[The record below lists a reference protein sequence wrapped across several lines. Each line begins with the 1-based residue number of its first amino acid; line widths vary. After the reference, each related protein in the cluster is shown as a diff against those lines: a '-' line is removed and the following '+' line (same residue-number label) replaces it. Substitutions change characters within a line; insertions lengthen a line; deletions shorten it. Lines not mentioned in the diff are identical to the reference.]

1 MEEKNYEL
9 MDIIDSD
16 EEKEFPEENTKLK
29 EEPKNEDYDKD
40 KENLIAILK
49 RLKKQIKNKDEKTIK
64 DVYSEYIADQFLEKK
79 DVNPKRLNSTSIFLY
94 KLSLLIITSIYLVGL
109 FLIASLKK
117 SFWNLFLTSLRCKME
132 LFCDKEEFRKQ
143 ANFFEYYLDKLLREP
158 VDLNLIMFWNFV
170 GVSISRWIGFRL
182 TSGISLIINCGIL
195 LLVYIIPYM
204 NYEPEEC
211 KYSYPKIIALFGS
224 WGLMAIF
231 FGGSS
236 LLVQQKLM
244 DYYSLLD
251 LEKEKKELEDLPE
264 KEKRNFLDDKI
275 LDIIEGNKVEKDK
288 KKYEVIKDK
297 IQKRIFDS
305 LFIFGLSNLFGYAGK
320 YGIGLGVAYYKKKN
334 YYPNN
339 KEKYNIYN
347 SNEIEQNY
355 NFLFNN
361 PEISDKN
368 ETIVYSNDF
377 ELNQNIFVFIGI
389 IYSLCIIIS
398 VFLYWL
404 LLCCFFQKT
413 QEENQDQ
420 QKITQEIKT
429 KEIKGDNLEGDE
441 DNNNNDIFE
450 EDIDEESKKEKEKEK
465 KRLDGRCLCIKIN
478 EMCGN
483 IIYFE
488 RVSLGQNKNSKACCR
503 LFIESINN
511 YFCNLCCCC
520 YRYEK
525 IHFEKNKQCFC
536 YCYQEKGFCDY
547 FNEFVVNDVQRQIV
561 FCVILYFI
569 SKLATIGTKN
579 NYENILKNSN
589 ILEEMPK
596 FIISLGGTFLF
607 LTGFIISEMDKCGC
621 CSKKKNEFDPDKDI
635 NDCITLINEHT
646 NDICFKYLKKFN
658 KTLIG
663 IISIFIYNV
672 LFGFAHSTLSIR
684 KKFEDDN
691 LDNEEKSQE
700 RIFLYITVLTNAY
713 FAFLLYYYCLVL
725 ANTQRTFEILFTPS
739 ILLTIY
745 IIIMDGLVWVIQ
757 LLSEEILYY
766 IQFIF
771 SGIVL
776 ILTIIFSIRVLA
788 INNIFS
794 KYDKGN
800 CSCQC
805 CCCINKSLCYNDC
818 CNTNCSTCDC
828 SYLCCEHCCLKLN
841 NCLKENI

>member
-1 MEEKNYEL
+1 MEEKNLEL
-9 MDIIDSD
+9 LDINGSD
-16 EEKEFPEENTKLK
+16 EEKEFPDENTKLK
-29 EEPKNEDYDKD
+29 EEPKNEDYDKE

-49 RLKKQIKNKDEKTIK
+49 RLKKQIKNKDKKTIK
-64 DVYSEYIADQFLEKK
+64 DVYSEYIEEQFLEKK
-79 DVNPKRLNSTSIFLY
+79 DVNPKRINKSSIFLY
-94 KLSLLIITSIYLVGL
+94 KASLVIITSIYLVGL

-117 SFWNLFLTSLRCKME
+117 SFWNLFLSSLECKVE
-132 LFCDKEEFRKQ
+132 IFCDKDEFKKQ

-158 VDLNLIMFWNFV
+158 VDLNLIMFWNFI
-170 GVSISRWIGFRL
+170 GVSISRWIGFSA

-195 LLVYIIPYM
+195 LLIYIIPYM
-204 NYEPEEC
+204 NYKPEEC
-211 KYSYPKIIALFGS
+211 KYSYPKIIALFGT

-251 LEKEKKELEDLPE
+251 LEKVKKEFNDLSNEKKEKFLFDKTLE
-264 KEKRNFLDDKI
+264 KI
-275 LDIIEGNKVEKDK
+275 DNKVDKDK
-288 KKYEVIKDK
+288 TKYETIKEE

-305 LFIFGLSNLFGYAGK
+305 LFVFGLSNIFGYAGK
-320 YGIGLGVAYYKKKN
+320 YGIGLGVAYYKQ
-334 YYPNN
+334 
-339 KEKYNIYN
+339 KYNSTIYN
-347 SNEIEQNY
+347 SNETEQNY
-355 NFLFNN
+355 NFPFNN
-361 PEISDKN
+361 PLISDKN
-368 ETIVYSNDF
+368 ETIVNSSDF

-389 IYSLCIIIS
+389 IYCSCIIIS
-398 VFLYWL
+398 VFLYRL

-413 QEENQDQ
+413 QEKNKDQ
-420 QKITQEIKT
+420 QKTTQEIETQEIKGDSSED
-429 KEIKGDNLEGDE
+429 KEKGVNINEILEDE
-441 DNNNNDIFE
+441 T
-450 EDIDEESKKEKEKEK
+450 DEESKKEKEEEKE
-465 KRLDGRCLCIKIN
+465 RLKGCCQCLKIN

-488 RVSLGQNKNSKACCR
+488 RVNLNQNKNSKACCR

-547 FNEFVVNDVQRQIV
+547 INEFVVNDIQRQIV

-579 NYENILKNSN
+579 NYENILKNSD
-589 ILEEMPK
+589 ILEEMLA
-596 FIISLGGTFLF
+596 FILSLGGIFVILSF
-607 LTGFIISEMDKCGC
+607 FIILLDKCGC
-621 CSKKKNEFDPDKDI
+621 CLQKKN
-635 NDCITLINEHT
+635 NEHT

-663 IISIFIYNV
+663 IIFIFICNV
-672 LFGFAHSTLSIR
+672 LFGFAHSYYFIEKNLN
-684 KKFEDDN
+684 DDN

-713 FAFLLYYYCLVL
+713 FVFLLNYYCLVL
-725 ANTQRTFEILFTPS
+725 ANTQKTFEILFTPS

-745 IIIMDGLVWVIQ
+745 NFIMDGLVMVIQ

-766 IQFIF
+766 IQFII
-771 SGIVL
+771 SGIFS
-776 ILTIIFSIRVLA
+776 ILTIIFLIR
-788 INNIFS
+788 ITSMFNKFS
-794 KYDKGN
+794 DYDKGN
-800 CSCQC
+800 YSCKC
-805 CCCINKSLCYNDC
+805 CFCNKENLCYNDC
-818 CNTNCSTCDC
+818 CRSNCSTCDC
-828 SYLCCEHCCLKLN
+828 SYLCCEHCCLKLD